1 MPIAL
6 SIMKKIL
13 LVLLIVLLLL
23 AIYRIIHSI
32 KDTYSSF
39 HHAERLKQELVQKQ
53 RKNTF
58 LKERLEYVRT
68 DSFINEQARDQL
80 GLVQKDEFVILAP
93 PPKET
98 PLDMSSLEQLP
109 TWKKWI
115 KIFFSSPENK

>member
-23 AIYRIIHSI
+23 AIYRIVHSI

-39 HHAERLKQELVQKQ
+39 HHSERLKQELVQKQ

-98 PLDMSSLEQLP
+98 MD
-109 TWKKWI
+109 KN
-115 KIFFSSPENK
+115 IF

>member
-13 LVLLIVLLLL
+13 LVLLIFLLSL

-32 KDTYSSF
+32 KDTYNSF
-39 HHAERLKQELVQKQ
+39 HHSERLKQELVQKQ
-53 RKNTF
+53 RKNIF
-58 LKERLEYVRT
+58 LQERLEYVRT

-93 PPKET
+93 PPKDT
-98 PLDMSSLEQLP
+98 SFDISSLEKIP
-109 TWKKWI
+109 AWKKWLI
-115 KIFFSSPENK
+115 IFFSSPEN